1 MTFATVKTKI
11 RALIKDPLKT
21 GSEIH
26 EYTTS
31 VIFTLSEPNVV
42 GLTSTTINGA
52 ALESGETATY
62 SSATNQVT
70 LAGVSLTA
78 GDVVEFIF
86 TYYAKYTETELKDW
100 IVASLIYVSL
110 YGECKDFELETDGDG
125 AYNIEPTPSNKEEDM
140 IALVAGILIN
150 PDWTKYELPNITLTF
165 AGNTQDKDT
174 RIGRLISSLID
185 MTGYTGLIN
194 LEG

>member
-1 MTFATVKTKI
+1 MFATVKTKI
-11 RALIKDPLKT
+11 RALIRDPLKT
-21 GSEIH
+21 GSEVH

-31 VIFTLSEPNVV
+31 LIFTLSEPNVV
-42 GLTSTTINGA
+42 GLTTTTVNGD

-62 SSATNQVT
+62 SLATNQVT

-78 GDVVEFIF
+78 GDEVEFIF
-86 TYYAKYTETELKDW
+86 TFYAKYTETELTDW
-100 IVASLIYVSL
+100 IVASLVYISL

-125 AYNIEPTPSNKEEDM
+125 DYNIEPTPSNKEEDM

-150 PDWTKYELPNITLTF
+150 PDWSEYKLPNITLVF

-174 RIGRLISSLID
+174 RIGRLIASLLD